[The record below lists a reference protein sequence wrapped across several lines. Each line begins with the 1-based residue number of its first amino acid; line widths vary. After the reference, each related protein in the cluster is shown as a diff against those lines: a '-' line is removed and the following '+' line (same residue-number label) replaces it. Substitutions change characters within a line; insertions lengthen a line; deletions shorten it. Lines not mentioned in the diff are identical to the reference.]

1 MLAFLSRVKGNP
13 MIWVRPLESSHP
25 RPLPR
30 TEGANRPF
38 WSPDSRSLAF
48 FSQGELKK
56 IDVAG
61 GPPIVVCKEAG
72 RDIAWS
78 ADNVMLIGGQN
89 KPLLRVPASGGEP
102 TAATE
107 LAAGETTHDYP
118 QFLPDNRHFLYMAR
132 RGPNAEDWDVYV
144 GRLDSK
150 ERRLLEGIHAAVRYS
165 PTGHLLFIREQTLM
179 AQPFDPDRLALEG
192 HPIPVVEGVPAGP
205 RPLFSVSRNGTLVYL
220 TPDELSESQLAWVD
234 RTGTQSTP
242 FTPRGIYNRLVL
254 SLDGRYVAFDRQLDI
269 LLFDIERNAAS
280 SFITR
285 PGADVAPV
293 FSADGSRIAFA
304 SSRGSAS
311 NVSANNPI
319 AGNLFQRAVAAVEVE
334 TALLT
339 DNRGKTPTDWS
350 QSGHLL
356 FTSLNDLWA
365 LPPGSAQPVRVTDT
379 PFIETGARFSPDGQW
394 IAYQSNDSATG
405 QDVYIQSF
413 PVGDRRY
420 PASVG
425 GGTVPRWARSG
436 KELYYIAPDLT
447 MMAVPVSQ
455 SGTTLALGK
464 PVRLFQSR
472 ALQGDREYRRRR

>member
-1 MLAFLSRVKGNP
+1 M
-13 MIWVRPLESSHP
+13 
-25 RPLPR
+25 
-30 TEGANRPF
+30 
-38 WSPDSRSLAF
+38 AF

-179 AQPFDPDRLALEG
+179 AQPFDPDRFALEG

-304 SSRGSAS
+304 SSRGCRVQRVSQQSDRWKSLPAS
-311 NVSANNPI
+311 RRRRRSRNGAVDRQPRQDTDGLVAKRAPVVHV
-319 AGNLFQRAVAAVEVE
+319 AQRPVGPAA
-334 TALLT
+334 
-339 DNRGKTPTDWS
+339 
-350 QSGHLL
+350 
-356 FTSLNDLWA
+356 
-365 LPPGSAQPVRVTDT
+365 GSAQPVRVTDT

-405 QDVYIQSF
+405 QDVVIESF

-436 KELYYIAPDLT
+436 KG
-447 MMAVPVSQ
+447 SW
-455 SGTTLALGK
+455 TTLHRISL
-464 PVRLFQSR
+464 
-472 ALQGDREYRRRR
+472 